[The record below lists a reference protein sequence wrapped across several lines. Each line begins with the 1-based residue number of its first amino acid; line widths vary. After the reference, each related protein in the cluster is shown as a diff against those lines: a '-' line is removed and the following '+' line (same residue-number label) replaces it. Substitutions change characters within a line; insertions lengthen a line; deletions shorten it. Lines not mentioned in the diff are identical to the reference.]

1 MDAHDCDMALE
12 QEVLD
17 KILPSPERREEIG
30 RRVRTLLARTAE
42 EARKEGIGLEVTLVG
57 SVAKDT
63 FLREPDIDVFLLF
76 PEAVPRAR
84 LEAIGLELGRRVLGR
99 GEERYAEH
107 PYIHGIW
114 EGLEVDM
121 VPCYH
126 IKDTARLMS
135 AVDRTPFH
143 TRYVKANLREEQ
155 KDQVRLLKQFAKGVG
170 IYGAEAKTQ
179 GLSGYL
185 IELLVMRYGSFRDVL
200 EAASKWRKGTVLG
213 MDDKGVRKFNEPLVF
228 YDPVDSKRNV
238 ASAVSCQNMALFI
251 HASRSYLLEPSAR
264 FFFPRPSEPLESRSI
279 ETTLLDRGTGV
290 IVVSMER
297 PDLIDDNLYPQVRRS
312 LDGLCAL
319 LESHDFRIVDRA
331 FHVNDRLRFVVE
343 LESLELSLAR
353 RHSGPPAWIENASSF
368 LERWNQAGV
377 SRPFLDNGHWVVIA
391 PREHPAATSLVRSKF
406 STAALGSDLRALKGL
421 EVEASPD
428 AIKEENR
435 AALSALLDKR
445 MNWEV

>member
-1 MDAHDCDMALE
+1 MALE

-17 KILPSPERREEIG
+17 KILPSPERREAID
-30 RRVRTLLARTAE
+30 RKVRTLLARTEE
-42 EARKEGIGLEVTLVG
+42 EARKKGIGLEVTLVG

-63 FLREPDIDVFLLF
+63 FLQDPDIDIFLLF
-76 PEAVPRAR
+76 PEGVPRGR
-84 LEAIGLELGRRVLGR
+84 LEAIGLELGRRVLGT

-107 PYIHGIW
+107 PYIHGMW
-114 EGLEVDM
+114 EGLEVDL

-126 IKDTARLMS
+126 IKDTSRLMS

-143 TRYVKANLREEQ
+143 TQYVKANLREEQ

-170 IYGAEAKTQ
+170 VYGAEAKTQ

-185 IELLVMRYGSFRDVL
+185 IELLTMRYGSFREVL

-213 MDDKGVRKFNEPLVF
+213 LDDQGVRKFNEPLVF
-228 YDPVDSKRNV
+228 YDPVDRNRNV
-238 ASAVSCQNMALFI
+238 ASAVSCQSLAVFI
-251 HASRSYLLEPSAR
+251 HASRSYLLDPSNR
-264 FFFPRPSEPLESRSI
+264 FFFPRPREPLDLRSI
-279 ETTLLDRGTGV
+279 GEMLEERGTG
-290 IVVSMER
+290 IVMATVER
-297 PDLIDDNLYPQVRRS
+297 PKLIDDNLYPQVRRS

-331 FHVNDRLRFVVE
+331 YQVAEGLRFIVE
-343 LESLELSLAR
+343 LESLQLSPAR

-368 LERWNQAGV
+368 LERWNKEGV
-377 SRPFLDNGHWVVIA
+377 GRPFLEDGHWMVIA
-391 PREHPAATSLVRSKF
+391 PRPYPTAPDLVRSKF

-421 EVEASPD
+421 EVEGGPD